1 MGARMFKKGLAVA
14 VILLFVDVAFAIPI
28 NANVS
33 KSSLVSILDREVLE
47 EDEATP
53 IEFELQ
59 RIRELVQSVDLR
71 KIIVNTDGVI
81 DTLEEISTI
90 IGENEDIRNYIE
102 KSSDND
108 CGCDEDDNSLSIQQ
122 TSTTLNNY
130 ISQTFKVL

>member
-90 IGENEDIRNYIE
+90 IEENEDIRNYIE